1 MDMNQ
6 VAFPNRQASFG
17 FTLALSSKTFAH
29 FWGYLLAGEK
39 HESKGQEA

>member
-6 VAFPNRQASFG
+6 VAFSNRQTSFG
-17 FTLALSSKTFAH
+17 FALALSPKPFAY

-39 HESKGQEA
+39 HE